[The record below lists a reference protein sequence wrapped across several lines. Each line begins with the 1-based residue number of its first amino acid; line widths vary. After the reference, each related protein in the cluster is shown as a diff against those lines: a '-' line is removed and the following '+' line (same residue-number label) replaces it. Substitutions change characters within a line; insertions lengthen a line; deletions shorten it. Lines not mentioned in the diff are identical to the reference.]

1 MTMWQAVIKA
11 QVPGGGSSWNG
22 SGYQSNTT
30 GQIVTIKVPDTGGY
44 FATKSLLEGA
54 YGAGS
59 VLSLT
64 ETR

>member
-22 SGYQSNTT
+22 SAYQANTT

-59 VLSLT
+59 VISLT